1 MKTKNFLLIAA
12 FIICGLVCVN
22 SVNGQTPPTQTADE
36 VTVNI
41 RFKQIQ
47 SIVVNPAEEHQTV
60 NLDYFTLQ
68 NYQEGVSVT
77 KNDHLTVF
85 SSGGFQVKVKAESPA
100 FTRMG
105 GSETIQLSDMVIQA
119 SNGSGNDKTY
129 GDGGLPLVNLSTGE
143 QSLIGSSTGGGNL
156 NFNITYDNTVAGNE
170 FKYINNHVRPEETSV
185 YTATVTYS
193 IVAI

>member
-1 MKTKNFLLIAA
+1 
-12 FIICGLVCVN
+12 
-22 SVNGQTPPTQTADE
+22 
-36 VTVNI
+36 
-41 RFKQIQ
+41 
-47 SIVVNPAEEHQTV
+47 
-60 NLDYFTLQ
+60 
-68 NYQEGVSVT
+68 
-77 KNDHLTVF
+77 
-85 SSGGFQVKVKAESPA
+85 
-100 FTRMG
+100 
-105 GSETIQLSDMVIQA
+105 MVIQA